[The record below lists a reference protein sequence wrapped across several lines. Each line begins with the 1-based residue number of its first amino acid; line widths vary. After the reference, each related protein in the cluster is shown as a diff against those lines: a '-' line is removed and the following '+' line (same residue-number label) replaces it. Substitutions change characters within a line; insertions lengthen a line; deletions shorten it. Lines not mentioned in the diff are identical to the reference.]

1 MRWTSNSVIKQNSSL
16 KVEPPPKPRVPR
28 ILLTVDYVG
37 KGVLESQEAIDYTYC
52 SPEFPTASRRCAQ
65 ESVLRMETQTCRV
78 TVPIITSLP
87 LPLLFVK
94 PINDLIYFLSS
105 KWKNLK
111 VRPKSF
117 AFWPNTLKLYVAAN
131 LNLSLF
137 VFHCTRK
144 TLSIKLGQTSLF

>member
-1 MRWTSNSVIKQNSSL
+1 MRWTSNSVKKKKKSSL
-16 KVEPPPKPRVPR
+16 KVEPPPKLRVQR

-37 KGVLESQEAIDYTYC
+37 KGALESQEAIDYTYC

-78 TVPIITSLP
+78 TVHIITSLP

-94 PINDLIYFLSS
+94 SINDLIYFLSS
-105 KWKNLK
+105 KLKNLK

-117 AFWPNTLKLYVAAN
+117 AFWPKH
-131 LNLSLF
+131 LSYTWQRIWIWVSL
-137 VFHCTRK
+137 CSIK
-144 TLSIKLGQTSLF
+144 TLHQEDPLH